1 MRFYTAIVAL
11 IAASAAAADFD
22 LAKLVKSAS
31 GDCKADVSKYAD
43 CLIKP
48 TSGDYKDRCEVIASE
63 TCQKFYGNPEKYLS
77 TCIGSETVT
86 SLIAADKVAVL
97 NKEYTKA
104 CSKFKEA
111 AKTTTTT
118 TVTKT
123 KTTTVAAA
131 ATDAAASAA
140 SSAVASVTSA
150 AAAATDAAAAAAT
163 DAVASATSAAA
174 AATDAVANAANNATA
189 AANATLNNVV
199 GAANNTAAA
208 NNNTANTS
216 DATKITAAS
225 FLATLAFV
233 MLSFY

>member
-1 MRFYTAIVAL
+1 MRFYSAIVAL
-11 IAASAAAADFD
+11 IAASAVAADFD

-31 GDCKADVSKYAD
+31 ADCKADVSKYTD

-48 TSGDYKDRCEVIASE
+48 TSSDYKDRCNVIASE

-77 TCIGSETVT
+77 SCIGSETVT

-104 CSKFKEA
+104 CSNFKEA

-131 ATDAAASAA
+131 TE
-140 SSAVASVTSA
+140 AVASATSAAAAATSSA
-150 AAAATDAAAAAAT
+150 AAAATDAAAT
-163 DAVASATSAAA
+163 ATSAAA
-174 AATDAVANAANNATA
+174 AATDAVANAANNATV
-189 AANATLNNVV
+189 AANATVAN
-199 GAANNTAAA
+199 AANNATVA
-208 NNNTANTS
+208 NAEQNTS

-225 FLATLAFV
+225 FLATLALV